1 MRASMMP
8 SSPLAS
14 HLSSSTIAQSHHRKH
29 PTFLIP
35 AASPPPL
42 RSQYT
47 TPDTHQSPPLKP
59 KTIRFRL
66 SQLCHQGQLNLARQL
81 FDAIP
86 QPTTVLWNTLI
97 IGYVCNNMPNEA
109 ISLYSRLLYALT
121 SSIDRKCDAYTYSSA
136 LKACAE
142 ARQLSIGKSVH
153 ARVLRC
159 DVNSS
164 RIVYNSLLNM
174 YASFVG
180 IDLVERLFRAM
191 RRRNVVSWNT
201 MIAWYVKKGMFVEA
215 IRCLVMMMRMG
226 VTPTV
231 VSFINAFPAVS
242 GLGDVDVADTV
253 YGMVTRLG
261 GEYVDDLFVVS
272 SAITM
277 YAELG
282 CVHIARKIFDNC
294 LVKNAHVWNTMIGG
308 YVLNNRPVVALE
320 LFIDA
325 LESQDGG
332 GDVDDVTFLSALTAA
347 SELQQLEVS
356 KQLHSYLIKK
366 SLVSSVILV
375 NALVALYA
383 KCNCIGDSF
392 KVFSEMQERDVVSW
406 NTMICVLVQNGLDDE
421 GLMLVYEMQKLG
433 FSIDDV
439 TITAILSAASNLGN
453 RDIGIQSHAYLIRHG
468 IQFSG
473 MESYLI
479 DMYAKSGL
487 MEAAKTVFNLY
498 CKPSSDPAV
507 WNSIIS
513 ASTQN
518 GLIDESLHVFRRML
532 VENVVPNAV
541 TMASVLP
548 ACSQS
553 GSLAV
558 GTQLHAFAI
567 RHFLDENVFVC
578 SALVDMY
585 SKSGAFVY
593 AERVFS
599 KSTEKNS
606 VTCTNMILGYG
617 QHGMG
622 EKALELF
629 HSMKELGINPDAIT
643 ILAVLSACSYTGL
656 INEGLKIFESME
668 GEYGIKPSMEHYACV
683 VDMLGRVGRVVE
695 AYEFAWR
702 LGKGGNVLGIWGSL
716 LSACRIHQ
724 EFELGKVV
732 ADKLLELE
740 GPDRATGY
748 RVLLSNIH
756 AEEGNWEGVKSTR
769 REMLEKGLS
778 KEVACSWIDVYGYSN
793 CFVSRDRKHPH
804 CDEIY
809 DLLKHLS
816 PNMKDFGLAPSIVC
830 GEW

>member
-1 MRASMMP
+1 M
-8 SSPLAS
+8 L
-14 HLSSSTIAQSHHRKH
+14 
-29 PTFLIP
+29 
-35 AASPPPL
+35 
-42 RSQYT
+42 
-47 TPDTHQSPPLKP
+47 
-59 KTIRFRL
+59 
-66 SQLCHQGQLNLARQL
+66 
-81 FDAIP
+81 
-86 QPTTVLWNTLI
+86 
-97 IGYVCNNMPNEA
+97 
-109 ISLYSRLLYALT
+109 
-121 SSIDRKCDAYTYSSA
+121 
-136 LKACAE
+136 
-142 ARQLSIGKSVH
+142 
-153 ARVLRC
+153 
-159 DVNSS
+159 
-164 RIVYNSLLNM
+164 
-174 YASFVG
+174 
-180 IDLVERLFRAM
+180 
-191 RRRNVVSWNT
+191 
-201 MIAWYVKKGMFVEA
+201 
-215 IRCLVMMMRMG
+215 
-226 VTPTV
+226 
-231 VSFINAFPAVS
+231 
-242 GLGDVDVADTV
+242 
-253 YGMVTRLG
+253 
-261 GEYVDDLFVVS
+261 
-272 SAITM
+272 
-277 YAELG
+277 
-282 CVHIARKIFDNC
+282 
-294 LVKNAHVWNTMIGG
+294 
-308 YVLNNRPVVALE
+308 
-320 LFIDA
+320 
-325 LESQDGG
+325 
-332 GDVDDVTFLSALTAA
+332 
-347 SELQQLEVS
+347 
-356 KQLHSYLIKK
+356 
-366 SLVSSVILV
+366 

-383 KCNCIGDSF
+383 KCNCISDSF

-433 FSIDDV
+433 FPIDDV
-439 TITAILSAASNLGN
+439 TITTILSATSNLGN
-453 RDIGIQSHAYLIRHG
+453 RDIGIQTHAYLIRHG

-487 MEAAKTVFNLY
+487 MEAAKTVFDLY

-553 GSLAV
+553 GSLAL
-558 GTQLHAFAI
+558 GTQLHSFAI
-567 RHFLDENVFVC
+567 RHFLDRNIFVC

-585 SKSGAFVY
+585 SKSGALVY

-668 GEYGIKPSMEHYACV
+668 GEYGIKPSMEHHACV

-695 AYEFAWR
+695 AYDFAWR
-702 LGKGGNVLGIWGSL
+702 LGKAGNVLGIWGSL
-716 LSACRIHQ
+716 LSSCRIHQ

-748 RVLLSNIH
+748 HVLLSNIH
-756 AEEGNWEGVKSTR
+756 AEEGNWEGVKKTR
-769 REMLEKGLS
+769 REMVERGLS
-778 KEVACSWIDVYGYSN
+778 KEVACSWIDVYGYSH
-793 CFVSRDRKHPH
+793 CFVSRDKKHPH

-816 PNMKDFGLAPSIVC
+816 PNMKDVGLAPSIISD
-830 GEW
+830 EW